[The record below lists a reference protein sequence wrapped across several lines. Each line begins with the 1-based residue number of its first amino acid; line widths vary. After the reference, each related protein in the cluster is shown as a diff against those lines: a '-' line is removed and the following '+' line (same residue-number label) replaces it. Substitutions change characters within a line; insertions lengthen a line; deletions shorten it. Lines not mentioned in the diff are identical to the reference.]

1 MTGKAFFINHTRK
14 FIVPTELDVA
24 FNITKNLSEVF
35 RRYQWT
41 IDDHVELV
49 HSDNIP
55 HTRGVQLLVVDKYD
69 LSSWIGDL
77 KYFIAEGSPEWKAV
91 MLSDYSLPGPYGV

>member
-1 MTGKAFFINHTRK
+1 MIEKTFFVNHTRK

-24 FNITKNLSEVF
+24 FNITKNLREAFHRS
-35 RRYQWT
+35 QWT
-41 IDDHVELV
+41 IDDHIELV

-55 HTRGVQLLVVDKYD
+55 HTRGVQLLVVYKYD
-69 LSSWIGDL
+69 LSSWLEDL

-91 MLSDYSLPGPYGV
+91 TLCDYSLPGPCGV